1 LHELK
6 KPHLPASP
14 VLYGMLESGTDVKM
28 FKNIF
33 AEKFG
38 EKIGVFD

>member
-1 LHELK
+1 
-6 KPHLPASP
+6 
-14 VLYGMLESGTDVKM
+14 MLESGTDVKM

-38 EKIGVFD
+38 EKIGVFDWKQS